1 VTELFSIR
9 PVDVGRPLSDFTQ
22 RFDYEAILD
31 DAQTVLDELTTVE
44 REIHQS
50 DDRWF
55 LLRLRPYRTVEDEI
69 QGVVLTFIDITARKH
84 AEKARRRTEARL
96 DAFVRATSDIIFRM
110 SPDWSETYALDGGD
124 VVADTD
130 DAQAS
135 WIEDALPND
144 ERDRVTAAIEE
155 AIEQKR
161 PLQLEHRVVQADGTE
176 GWVESRAV
184 PIIGEDGEIVEWFGT
199 ATDITE
205 RTDAA

>member
-1 VTELFSIR
+1 
-9 PVDVGRPLSDFTQ
+9 VGRPLSDFTQ

-31 DAQTVLDELTTVE
+31 DAQTVLDELTTAE

-96 DAFVRATSDIIFRM
+96 DAFVQATSDVRFRM
-110 SPDWSETYALDGGD
+110 SPDWSETYALDGGN
-124 VVADTD
+124 VVAAPD
-130 DAQAS
+130 DAEAS
-135 WIEDALPND
+135 WIEAAVPDD
-144 ERDRVTAAIEE
+144 ERARVMAAIEE
-155 AIEQKR
+155 AIEQKD
-161 PLQLEHRVVQADGTE
+161 PLHLEHRVVQADGTE

-184 PIIGEDGEIVEWFGT
+184 PILDADEEIVEWFGT
-199 ATDITE
+199 ATDITD
-205 RTDAA
+205 RKAAE